1 MKTST
6 VKTRKSTE
14 TTSRILTSLMK
25 RIRRH
30 QTPKDFDS
38 LNDIS
43 RTSKSRTTRTRML
56 AKS

>member
-25 RIRRH
+25 RTRRH
-30 QTPKDFDS
+30 QTQKDFDS
-38 LNDIS
+38 LSDIS